1 MSRRRPA
8 FCMPWPWHEKQ
19 FCDRIGRTSQFQSGR
34 SGMRMLPASAT
45 SVATLPTTWP
55 TTWLLSWAYTRK
67 MPPVTATML
76 APTVRLRE
84 PILRMEPTPL
94 LTVDDPFLRREAF
107 RYGDALRLPSSS
119 LHAPRPQ
126 AYREARPH
134 GGGFAE
140 RAIQGPPDVVEPSK
154 VCGPRRLCLLIHKP
168 TARDLPPP
176 PYPPGMRGRVGRGQR
191 RSVRRRLQRFHRPA
205 QICGAAGRVFV
216 PSGLRLIRPVGF
228 GSVNHKPSHFKVGPV
243 PWPTSENFIPREP
256 AIWDYS
262 DRLRGR
268 PEG

>member
-19 FCDRIGRTSQFQSGR
+19 FFDRIGRTSQFQSGR

-67 MPPVTATML
+67 MPPVTATMV

-154 VCGPRRLCLLIHKP
+154 VCGPRR
-168 TARDLPPP
+168 
-176 PYPPGMRGRVGRGQR
+176 
-191 RSVRRRLQRFHRPA
+191 SVRRRLQRFHRPA

-228 GSVNHKPSHFKVGPV
+228 GSVNHKPSHSKVGP
-243 PWPTSENFIPREP
+243 IPLGH
-256 AIWDYS
+256 I
-262 DRLRGR
+262 
-268 PEG
+268 